1 MRFAAIGDNCID
13 IYLNLGRQYP
23 GGGTVNFAVRA
34 ARLGVSTAY
43 IGLIGDDA
51 NGAQLRNALKDEGV
65 DISHLATMPGATAVA
80 FVNILGV
87 ERVFVGK
94 DRGVREK
101 FAVDGETDA
110 FLSGFQLVHTTLDG
124 CVDAH
129 ISRWKKMGLKVSYD
143 FSHRATPEQ
152 LELLPDIDFAFFS
165 GQKHSWEE
173 APELLKNYHAKGANV
188 VVMTFGEQG
197 SIAFD
202 GKSFHTQDAL
212 PVEVV
217 DTMGAGDAF
226 QAGFITAAMGDATIE
241 QALRLGA
248 ETAARACTESGAFG
262 YGIDH

>member
-51 NGAQLRNALKDEGV
+51 NGAQLRNALKDEDV
-65 DISHLATMPGATAVA
+65 DISHLATMPGATALA

-101 FAVDGETDA
+101 LAVDGETDA

-129 ISRWKKMGLKVSYD
+129 ISRWKRMGLKVSYD

-173 APELLKNYHAKGANV
+173 APELLKKKPSSP
-188 VVMTFGEQG
+188 FG
-197 SIAFD
+197 
-202 GKSFHTQDAL
+202 
-212 PVEVV
+212 
-217 DTMGAGDAF
+217 TMGSSAS
-226 QAGFITAAMGDATIE
+226 TSSSMGLCVT
-241 QALRLGA
+241 RL
-248 ETAARACTESGAFG
+248 TWPCSSNPACSRMASTTLG
-262 YGIDH
+262 